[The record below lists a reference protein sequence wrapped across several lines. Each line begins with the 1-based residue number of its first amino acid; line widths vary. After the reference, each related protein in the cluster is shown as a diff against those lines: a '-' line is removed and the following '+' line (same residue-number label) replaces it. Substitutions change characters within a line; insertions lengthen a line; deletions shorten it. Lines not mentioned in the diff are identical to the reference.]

1 MDTVSEKLKHKLSLR
16 PPPKILVEKYLIEIS
31 KNYNVP
37 YEPDLQVRPST
48 DTMLLINVCTIQS
61 IHSNNKLL
69 IFVRT
74 AIIISI
80 YLNVKIFDFRSCKNM
95 NNLIV

>member
-37 YEPDLQVRPST
+37 YEPDLQVRQST
-48 DTMLLINVCTIQS
+48 DTQYCDNFCLFSVHFNNFNTKNKI
-61 IHSNNKLL
+61 NNK
-69 IFVRT
+69 
-74 AIIISI
+74 
-80 YLNVKIFDFRSCKNM
+80 C
-95 NNLIV
+95 

>member
-48 DTMLLINVCTIQS
+48 DINDIMIIDTYLLCNSINSLKVVIIS
-61 IHSNNKLL
+61 VWDLKWAFLL
-69 IFVRT
+69 IFF
-74 AIIISI
+74 IP
-80 YLNVKIFDFRSCKNM
+80 
-95 NNLIV
+95 